1 MLYPRLLYVT
11 TPKDFGEAYLN
22 SNLRKKRN
30 IMRKRGLLKKK

>member
-1 MLYPRLLYVT
+1 MLNTKLMFVT

-30 IMRKRGLLKKK
+30 IMRKHGLLKKK

>member
-1 MLYPRLLYVT
+1 MLNTKFILVT